1 MNSAKGSTVSLDGRR
16 ARGQANRNKLVAAM
30 IELVREGTIAPT
42 AEQVSKRAEVALRT
56 VFRHF
61 ADMESLYREISTEI
75 LQLVLPLLST
85 PFASNAWRSRLAEAV
100 ERRAA
105 LYESIL
111 PFHSATTALRHQS
124 PYLQEN
130 LLRMMELQKASLRR
144 ILPPSVLDDAPTLA
158 ALNVLLSINAWQQM
172 RIEQALDLH
181 SAKQAM
187 QLASK
192 ALTAN
197 FAD

>member
-16 ARGQANRNKLVAAM
+16 ARGQANRDKLVAAM

-75 LQLVLPLLST
+75 LQLILPLLST

-124 PYLQEN
+124 PYLQ
-130 LLRMMELQKASLRR
+130 RMMELQKASLRR